1 MVPQPPPGQGPID
14 PRGAFSPPP
23 PPAGGPQFGPPH
35 SAPQGPPPGY
45 PPMMM
50 PPPPMFYPPAPP
62 PQRSF
67 VRGIF
72 TTLAMSIFGLSI
84 ALNVYLLFATAL
96 MSGSKHIKQETLT
109 EGNLNEEIAVVP
121 VSGIIRGETYKEFDR
136 LVTQAEKDS
145 NVKALILD
153 VDTPGGEVGASD
165 EIYQRILK
173 FKAEKAK
180 AGMTAPVVATMGSL
194 ATSGGYYVSCA
205 ADYIVAQP
213 TTLTGNIGVIM
224 PRYNISKLCE
234 KWGIEETTIA
244 STGATFKNAGSMF
257 QPEKPEDRAYIQ
269 NLIDQTFAQFKTVV
283 TTGRGTNLK
292 GTIDSIANGKVYTA
306 GDAAK
311 LGLIDK
317 IGYLSD
323 AVAKAAKMASLSK
336 EHVVRYEEPPSLFD
350 LLGSKSN
357 LPAPGASGNVTVNG
371 VNVTLDPKLIQE
383 FTTPRMMYLWQGN

>member
-1 MVPQPPPGQGPID
+1 MG
-14 PRGAFSPPP
+14 
-23 PPAGGPQFGPPH
+23 GPPH
-35 SAPQGPPPGY
+35 GAPPGA
-45 PPMMM
+45 PSMMM
-50 PPPPMFYPPAPP
+50 PPPMFYPPPPAPRE
-62 PQRSF
+62 RSF
-67 VRGIF
+67 ARGIF

-96 MSGSKHIKQETLT
+96 MSGSKHVKQEVLT
-109 EGNLNEEIAVVP
+109 EGAPTEEIAVIP
-121 VSGIIRGETYKEFDR
+121 VSGIIRGETSKEFDR
-136 LVTQAEKDS
+136 ILTLAEKDS
-145 NVKALILD
+145 NVKALIID

-180 AGMTAPVVATMGSL
+180 KGLTAPVIATMGAL

-224 PRYNISKLCE
+224 PRYNVSKLCE

-269 NLIDQTFAQFKTVV
+269 NLIDQTFTQFKTVV
-283 TTGRGTNLK
+283 STGRGTNLK

-317 IGYLSD
+317 IGYMSD
-323 AVAKAAKMASLSK
+323 AISQAAKLAGLTK
-336 EHVVRYEEPPSLFD
+336 QHVVRYEQPPSLFD
-350 LLGSKSN
+350 VLGAKSN
-357 LPAPGASGNVTVNG
+357 LPAQGASGNVTING
-371 VNVTLDPKLIQE
+371 VNVTLDPRLLQE
-383 FTTPRMMYLWQGN
+383 FTTPRMMYLWRGE

>member
-1 MVPQPPPGQGPID
+1 
-14 PRGAFSPPP
+14 
-23 PPAGGPQFGPPH
+23 
-35 SAPQGPPPGY
+35 
-45 PPMMM
+45 
-50 PPPPMFYPPAPP
+50 MFYPPPP
-62 PQRSF
+62 RERSF
-67 VRGIF
+67 ARAIF

-84 ALNVYLLFATAL
+84 ALNIYLLFASAL
-96 MSGSKHIKQETLT
+96 MSGSKHIKEEVLT
-109 EGNLNEEIAVVP
+109 EGTPTEEIAVVP
-121 VSGIIRGETYKEFDR
+121 VSGVIRGETYKDFDR

-180 AGMTAPVVATMGSL
+180 AGLTAPVVATMGSM

-205 ADYIVAQP
+205 ADYIIAQP

-224 PRYNISKLCE
+224 PRYNVSKLCE

-257 QPEKPEDRAYIQ
+257 QPEKAEDRAYIQ
-269 NLIDQTFAQFKTVV
+269 NLIDQSFAQFKTVV

-292 GTIDSIANGKVYTA
+292 GTIDSIANGKVYSA
-306 GDAAK
+306 GDAIK

-317 IGYLSD
+317 VGYLSD
-323 AVAKAAKMASLSK
+323 AVTKAAKLAGLTK
-336 EHVVRYEEPPSLFD
+336 EHVVRYETPPSLFD
-350 LLGSKSN
+350 IFGSKST
-357 LPAPGASGNVTVNG
+357 LPAQGASGNLTVNG

-383 FTTPRMMYLWQGN
+383 FTTPRMMYLWRGN

>member
-23 PPAGGPQFGPPH
+23 PPPGGPQWGPPMGGP
-35 SAPQGPPPGY
+35 PQGPPPGA

-50 PPPPMFYPPAPP
+50 MPPPMFYPPPP
-62 PQRSF
+62 RERSF
-67 VRGIF
+67 ARGIF

-84 ALNVYLLFATAL
+84 ALNIYLLFATAL
-96 MSGSKHIKQETLT
+96 MSGSKHVRQEAIS

-121 VSGIIRGETYKEFDR
+121 VSGVIRGETSKEFDR
-136 LVTQAEKDS
+136 LVTQVEKDS

-153 VDTPGGEVGASD
+153 IDTPGGEVGASD

-180 AGMTAPVVATMGSL
+180 AGLTAPVIATMGSL

-224 PRYNISKLCE
+224 PRYNVSKLCE

-269 NLIDQTFAQFKTVV
+269 NLIDQTFTQFKTVV

-292 GTIDSIANGKVYTA
+292 GTIDSIANCKVYTA
-306 GDAAK
+306 SDAAK

-317 IGYLSD
+317 IGYMSD
-323 AVAKAAKMASLSK
+323 AITKAAKMAGLSK
-336 EHVVRYEEPPSLFD
+336 EHVVRYEQPPSLFD
-350 LLGSKSN
+350 VLGAKSN
-357 LPAPGASGNVTVNG
+357 VAAPGANGGVAING
-371 VNVTLDPKLIQE
+371 VNVTLDPKVIQE
-383 FTTPRMMYLWQGN
+383 FTTPRMMYLWRGE

>member
-1 MVPQPPPGQGPID
+1 
-14 PRGAFSPPP
+14 
-23 PPAGGPQFGPPH
+23 
-35 SAPQGPPPGY
+35 
-45 PPMMM
+45 MMM
-50 PPPPMFYPPAPP
+50 PPPMFYPPPPPP

-67 VRGIF
+67 ARGIF

-96 MSGSKHIKQETLT
+96 MSGSKHVKEETLT

-121 VSGIIRGETYKEFDR
+121 VSGIIRGETYKEFDQ
-136 LVTQAEKDS
+136 LLTQAEKDS

-173 FKAEKAK
+173 FKSEKAK
-180 AGMTAPVVATMGSL
+180 AGVTAPVVATMGSL

-224 PRYNISKLCE
+224 PRYNVSKLCE
-234 KWGIEETTIA
+234 KWGIEETTIT

-257 QPEKPEDRAYIQ
+257 QPETAEDRAYIQ

-306 GDAAK
+306 NDAAK

-323 AVAKAAKMASLSK
+323 AVTKAAKMAGLSK
-336 EHVVRYEEPPSLFD
+336 EHVVRYEEPPSIFD
-350 LLGSKSN
+350 ILSSKST
-357 LPAPGASGNVTVNG
+357 LPAQGASGNLTVNG

-383 FTTPRMMYLWQGN
+383 FTTPRMMYLWRGN